1 MELAFLLIV
10 AGSAAAGLLFRRA
23 VSRTAG
29 RASLWLG
36 VVTLCLGL
44 GTMSLVVGRAIG
56 MWTAVGVAIVLFL
69 VAAVTLPF
77 GLAVSLGRSG
87 GSSAGTRPR
96 L

>member
-10 AGSAAAGLLFRRA
+10 AGSGAAGLMFRRA
-23 VSRTAG
+23 VSRTVG

-36 VVTLCLGL
+36 VVTLCLAL
-44 GTMSLVVGRAIG
+44 VIMSLVVSRAIG
-56 MWTAVGVAIVLFL
+56 MWTAVGVAVVLFL

-77 GLAVSLGRSG
+77 GLAVSLGRSS
-87 GSSAGTRPR
+87 GSWSASRPR